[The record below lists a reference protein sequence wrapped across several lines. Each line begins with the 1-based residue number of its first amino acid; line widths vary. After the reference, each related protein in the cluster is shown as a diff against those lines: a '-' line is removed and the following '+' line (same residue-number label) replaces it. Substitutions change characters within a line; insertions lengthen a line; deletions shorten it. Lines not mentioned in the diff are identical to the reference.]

1 MHSLGLRR
9 KYLAEPRADQ
19 AMGPMDKLG
28 VARKGKRETTACFII
43 KLKSKNRNS
52 IRCAEPGG

>member
-43 KLKSKNRNS
+43 KLK
-52 IRCAEPGG
+52 